1 MQKQVVIID
10 RDRVSRGQLNQALLK
25 EGFDVKEFE
34 AARNAMQ
41 HLLSSSVSAVIV
53 NYNSAYERQNP
64 AQDDGKR
71 IVREIVNLDAFVP
84 LVLICDRSEMLD
96 PETVTAA
103 DLVLRRPITIRQLIK
118 GVQSILEETLR
129 ERAQR
134 KSGYISAFR

>member
-10 RDRVSRGQLNQALLK
+10 RDRVSRGQLNQALLQ

-64 AQDDGKR
+64 AQDGKR

-84 LVLICDRSEMLD
+84 LVLICDQSEMLD

-118 GVQSILEETLR
+118 GVQSVLEETLR

-134 KSGYISAFR
+134 KSGYIFAFR

>member
-64 AQDDGKR
+64 AQDGKR

>member
-10 RDRVSRGQLNQALLK
+10 RDRVSRGQLNQALLR

-64 AQDDGKR
+64 AQDGKR

-96 PETVTAA
+96 PETVTAP

-118 GVQSILEETLR
+118 GVQSVLEETLR

>member
-118 GVQSILEETLR
+118 GVQSVLEETLR

>member
-64 AQDDGKR
+64 AQDGKR

-118 GVQSILEETLR
+118 GVQSVLEETLR